1 MVIKKPTGGMFM
13 KKIAAISAM
22 LILLT
27 SCGKS
32 PDISENPPEIADTAI
47 VSAEKKDIGTD
58 IITSVS
64 TAPTTA
70 AITVSQ
76 SAAEVIQEAAE
87 AKEIPPVTGA
97 EAAEIP
103 IAVQSTDN
111 TTQTAEPPQTAT
123 SAATAAKQTVT
134 TVTAARAV
142 TQTTIPVTTAFI
154 TEPPAEPKTVLSDD
168 GTDYGKAK
176 AVFKWMT
183 ANGHGSC
190 VYYSMET
197 YFVCKGIGLECAYSF
212 ATDNGWY
219 GHTYSVVKVNGT
231 WYIMDT
237 QAELFLDNNEP
248 CTRMFD
254 GNDNDLKPFKPD
266 IWYDYDENGEY
277 RNWTI
282 SD

>member
-1 MVIKKPTGGMFM
+1 M
-13 KKIAAISAM
+13 KKITAISAM

-32 PDISENPPEIADTAI
+32 PYISKNPPEIADTAI

-58 IITSVS
+58 IITYVS

-70 AITVSQ
+70 EVTVSQ

-87 AKEIPPVTGA
+87 AKEIPPVTAA

-134 TVTAARAV
+134 TVTATRAV
-142 TQTTIPVTTAFI
+142 TQTTIPVTTAFV

-176 AVFKWMT
+176 AVYEYMRE
-183 ANGHGSC
+183 NGSGTCVNYSC
-190 VYYSMET
+190 QT
-197 YFVCKGIGLECAYSF
+197 YELCHDIGLQCYIVWTSA
-212 ATDNGWY
+212 GLY
-219 GHTYSVVKVNGT
+219 GHVANTVNVDGI
-231 WYIMDT
+231 WYVLDT
-237 QAELFLDNNEP
+237 QGGRFLDYNYGFTEVVD
-248 CTRMFD
+248 TD
-254 GNDNDLKPFKPD
+254 GNHIADGSF
-266 IWYDYDENGEY
+266 
-277 RNWTI
+277 I
-282 SD
+282 SSQSYPELH